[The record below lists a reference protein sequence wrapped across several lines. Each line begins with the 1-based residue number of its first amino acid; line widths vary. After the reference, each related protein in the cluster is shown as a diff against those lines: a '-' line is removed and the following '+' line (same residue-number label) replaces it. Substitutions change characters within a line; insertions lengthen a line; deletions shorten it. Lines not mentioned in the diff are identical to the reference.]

1 MVAGDILENLALDV
15 IGQMPAVPIEAAREL
30 ALFPTLARP
39 PEGIEDATDESA
51 ARKSI
56 LRQHRNG
63 MAAGKIMASSDG
75 IHGRISAVLIFE
87 AISFE
92 TLKPHDVD
100 GASPA

>member
-1 MVAGDILENLALDV
+1 MSSVKCPPYRLKRRASY
-15 IGQMPAVPIEAAREL
+15 

-39 PEGIEDATDESA
+39 PEGIEDGTEESA

-87 AISFE
+87 ATSFE

-100 GASPA
+100 CALPA

>member
-15 IGQMPAVPIEAAREL
+15 IGQMPAIPIEAAREL

-39 PEGIEDATDESA
+39 PEGIEDATEESA
-51 ARKSI
+51 ARRSI

-75 IHGRISAVLIFE
+75 IHGRMSAVLIFE
-87 AISFE
+87 ALSFE
-92 TLKPHDVD
+92 ALKPHDVD
-100 GASPA
+100 CASAA